1 MPEPDPLVVFLRK
14 RISEDVA
21 AARAAYRPGGD
32 GPWTV
37 DVSPSGR
44 ATVWQRRPER
54 EAASTLP
61 PDVHLAPVVGTAQID
76 NGREVCE
83 HVARHGPARVL
94 AEAVVKTAI
103 LDLHEPTRYYAA
115 DPRQGGA
122 DGYAQ
127 MCSEDV
133 SNDREYG
140 ADGEWPCQT
149 VLLLAQPYRQGPDG
163 QPHPDWRDEW
173 TIR

>member
-1 MPEPDPLVVFLRK
+1 MADADPLVAFLRE
-14 RISEDVA
+14 RIAEDVA

-32 GPWTV
+32 GPWIV

-83 HVARHGPARVL
+83 HIARHDPARVL
-94 AEAVVKTAI
+94 ADAAAKTAL
-103 LDLHEPTRYYAA
+103 LDWAATEPEAAHDSYYYGEANA
-115 DPRQGGA
+115 
-122 DGYAQ
+122 
-127 MCSEDV
+127 
-133 SNDREYG
+133 REH
-140 ADGEWPCQT
+140 
-149 VLLLAQPYRQGPDG
+149 VLRLMAQPYRHGPDG
-163 QPHPDWRDEW
+163 QPHPGWQDEW